1 MPPTLKDFMKT
12 VRETDRDVQ
21 RVNTELLKVAAV
33 RATELTGHPGWDRF
47 LQQCQVD
54 LDEAEVELR
63 AWVEKCVSAYKD
75 EDMRFAQRQVTHYEA
90 VRTYILKLMDRPQEI
105 LEEYQEQRETVE

>member
-12 VRETDRDVQ
+12 MRSVPRETQ
-21 RVNTELLKVAAV
+21 AVNTELLKVAAV

-47 LQQCQVD
+47 LQQCQAD
-54 LDEAEVELR
+54 LDEATTEAT
-63 AWVEKCVSAYKD
+63 AWRVKCVAAYKD

-90 VRTYILKLMDRPQEI
+90 VRGYILKLMERPNEI
-105 LEEYQEQRETVE
+105 LKEYQGH